1 MVFKVTLYDTRAS
14 QVVLAVMNPP
24 ADAGGVKRCRF
35 SPWVGK
41 IPWRR
46 KIATHSD
53 ILAWRIPWT
62 EKPAA
67 MGYHP
72 WVHKESDMT
81 EVTQHTYNTK
91 QVMPF

>member
-1 MVFKVTLYDTRAS
+1 MVFKVTLYNTRAS
-14 QVVLAVMNPP
+14 QVALGVTNLP
-24 ADAGGVKRCRF
+24 ADAGDVKRCRL
-35 SPWVGK
+35 SSWVGK

-46 KIATHSD
+46 KIATHSH

-62 EKPAA
+62 EKPVA
-67 MGYHP
+67 MGYCP
-72 WVHKESDMT
+72 WVHKESVT